1 MRGTCPL
8 LQSLLRVKRTRPVAL
23 HMSAF
28 DPKRTSGVRDQVEQL
43 ARDVDELRTDLT
55 LTSAVLKGEV
65 TQLRSR
71 SDANAA

>member
-1 MRGTCPL
+1 
-8 LQSLLRVKRTRPVAL
+8 
-23 HMSAF
+23 MSAF